1 MKAQQSLY
9 GMVTIANSRQHNFSF
24 PLVLCH
30 LALCLLAE
38 NCGLLILNFHVLL
51 AENNGPKLMCVTLFS
66 YHIFQIV
73 SNKCFSCF
81 FSIVFLFHLVH
92 YNKQKNCRIKGVIYC
107 FLLFFHTYFATCKCI
122 IMQAIELGVSLH
134 LVSLALNVFP

>member
-1 MKAQQSLY
+1 
-9 GMVTIANSRQHNFSF
+9 MVTIANSRQHNFSF

-81 FSIVFLFHLVH
+81 FSIVSLIHLV
-92 YNKQKNCRIKGVIYC
+92 YYDKQKLQDKRSD
-107 FLLFFHTYFATCKCI
+107 LLFSFILSHLFCN
-122 IMQAIELGVSLH
+122 MQMYNNAGNRTGCL
-134 LVSLALNVFP
+134 LAFSPFNS